1 MVRSLRAKPYQR
13 SVWAA
18 LIVAGSLGLRPIPFP
33 VKVQNMNFPPSLGY
47 ILSASVAL
55 SFTTGCAGNLGG
67 ATPASSALQQASG
80 HVSPDGIVSQTCSGS
95 ITSKRLQPV
104 KLRSASTFAVL
115 GGSTVTSS
123 GPTVLNGDLGVF
135 PGTSITGFGPGIVN
149 GTIHAGDP
157 VAGQAQADLLTAY
170 NDAAS
175 RKHPG
180 GLPSDIGGMTMTPGV
195 WNVVSS
201 LGISG
206 TVTFDGQNDPDSVYI
221 IQIPSTLTSGVNSNV
236 VLINKANACN
246 IFWQV
251 GSSATLQTASTFSG
265 TIMAA
270 ASVSL
275 GTGTI
280 VNGRVLAEVGA
291 VTLLSNTVTVP
302 Q

>member
-1 MVRSLRAKPYQR
+1 MNISSPRAFIVGA
-13 SVWAA
+13 SFA
-18 LIVAGSLGLRPIPFP
+18 LC
-33 VKVQNMNFPPSLGY
+33 
-47 ILSASVAL
+47 
-55 SFTTGCAGNLGG
+55 FTTGCAGNLGG
-67 ATPASSALQQASG
+67 TTPSSSAQQTSLSR
-80 HVSPDGIVSQTCSGS
+80 VSPAGAVSAECSGS
-95 ITSKRLQPV
+95 ITSERIHPV
-104 KLRSASTFAVL
+104 NLRSAATFAVL
-115 GGSTVTSS
+115 GGATVTSA

-170 NDAAS
+170 TDAAG
-175 RKHPG
+175 RKHAS
-180 GLPSDIGGMTMTPGV
+180 GLPADIGGMTMTPGV
-195 WNVVSS
+195 WNVTSS

-206 TVTFDGQNDPDSVYI
+206 TVTFDGKNDPDSVYI

-251 GSSATLQTASTFSG
+251 GSSATLQTASTFAG

-275 GTGTI
+275 GTGAI
-280 VNGRVLAEVGA
+280 VNGRVLAQVGA
-291 VTLLSNTVTVP
+291 VTLLGNTVTVP

>member
-1 MVRSLRAKPYQR
+1 V
-13 SVWAA
+13 
-18 LIVAGSLGLRPIPFP
+18 
-33 VKVQNMNFPPSLGY
+33 
-47 ILSASVAL
+47 SAE
-55 SFTTGCAGNLGG
+55 
-67 ATPASSALQQASG
+67 
-80 HVSPDGIVSQTCSGS
+80 CSGS
-95 ITSKRLQPV
+95 ITSERLRPV
-104 KLRSASTFAVL
+104 NLRSAATFAVL
-115 GGSTVTSS
+115 GGATVTNA

-157 VAGQAQADLLTAY
+157 VAGQAQADLLIAY
-170 NDAAS
+170 TDAAG
-175 RKHPG
+175 RKHAS
-180 GLPSDIGGMTMTPGV
+180 GLPADIGGMTMTPGV
-195 WNVVSS
+195 WNVTSS

-206 TVTFDGQNDPDSVYI
+206 TVTFDGQNDPNSVYI
-221 IQIPSTLTSGVNSNV
+221 IQIPSTLNAGVNSSV

-251 GSSATLQTASTFSG
+251 GSSATLQTASNFSG

-275 GTGTI
+275 GTGAV
-280 VNGRVLAEVGA
+280 VNGRVLAQVGA